1 MLKNYIKLDDNDIFQ
16 SIKFWQNSDDPI
28 LADLCRRFQS
38 RKLFRTTFLE
48 NKSTQKVK
56 RQIKTQT
63 KQLLKKGGL
72 PSDDESAAIYY
83 AFDQSYSEA
92 YQYEEE
98 GIWILE
104 EKNKAVE
111 FSKAADT
118 KNIIALTQPVVKPYV
133 VHLKEINL

>member
-1 MLKNYIKLDDNDIFQ
+1 MLRHYLMLDDNDIFQ
-16 SIKFWQNSDDPI
+16 SIKFWQHADDPV
-28 LADLCRRFQS
+28 LADLCKRFQS

-48 NKSTQKVK
+48 NKSPHKVRK
-56 RQIKTQT
+56 QVKSQT
-63 KQLLKKGGL
+63 RNILKQRGL
-72 PSDDESAAIYY
+72 PHDDKATSFYY
-83 AFDQSYSEA
+83 AFDKSYSEA

-104 EKNKAVE
+104 GKNRAVE

-133 VHLKEINL
+133 VHLKEIDV